1 MDNDGV
7 EEGESPIDSQ
17 AQDHDVDHK
26 RHDDI
31 LEKHRMAFN
40 EFPGPER
47 VEKALGEIGGR
58 IIFQVKSHG
67 F

>member
-1 MDNDGV
+1 MDNYGV
-7 EEGESPIDSQ
+7 EKGEPPIDSQ
-17 AQDHDVDHK
+17 AQDHDVDK
-26 RHDDI
+26 ERHDDI
-31 LEKHRMAFN
+31 LEEHRMAFY